1 MGVERGGSDRLRGA
15 VLAGA
20 ALFALVGGG
29 WWWSAAA
36 PAVDPVGSA
45 GTVSPAPSALAEA
58 TRRVVVLDSRTG
70 RVLGS
75 TELPGSSGD
84 PDVGLPTF
92 TDTMWRER
100 MTLVSGRAPVLR
112 ESAPDGAR
120 HLFQY
125 RCSGDGT
132 LLVSV
137 LHDDPPQRRQADCD
151 GELVAWELTGPLGG
165 TRLEFSAVGPGSVEL
180 EAQVVALP

>member
-1 MGVERGGSDRLRGA
+1 MGVDRGGGDRLRGA

-20 ALFALVGGG
+20 ALLALGGGG
-29 WWWSAAA
+29 WWWSATA

-45 GTVSPAPSALAEA
+45 ATVSPQPSVGAEA
-58 TRRVVVLDSRTG
+58 TRRVVVIDARTG
-70 RVLGS
+70 RVLGA
-75 TELPGSSGD
+75 TELPGTSGD

-92 TDTMWRER
+92 TDTTWRER
-100 MTLVSGRAPVLR
+100 MTLVSGRAPVRR

-132 LLVSV
+132 LLISV
-137 LHDDPPQRRQADCD
+137 LHDDPPQHRRTACD
-151 GELVAWELTGPLGG
+151 GELVAWELRGPDGG
-165 TRLEFSAVGPGSVEL
+165 TRLEFSVVGPGSVEL
-180 EAQVVALP
+180 EAQVVAVP